1 MAQNNNSWKKKYF
14 ILLAGQGISIISSG
28 ILQLAIIYYLVAKT
42 NSAIV
47 LTAATLIG
55 FLPQACL
62 GPFAGAFVDRH
73 SRKSVMFGADLIIAA
88 AGGILALMALFME
101 LPVWA
106 IMAILFIRSTG
117 TAFHTPAFSA
127 TTPLIVPTEELTK
140 CAGYAQTIQAVSSII
155 SPAAAAFLYSVWPI
169 NMIILLDI
177 AGAVLACTT
186 VAISEI
192 PTPKLCTEQK
202 NQQFMKDLKEGYTIL
217 RKDPGLSA
225 LLWIG
230 VIYMFFY
237 MPTSSLYPLIIMSY
251 FKGTPAHASAAEIAF
266 AVGMLLGG
274 IILSIWGGFK
284 KRRHT
289 ICFSILLMG
298 VSITISGC
306 LPPDAFIIFA
316 VCCLC
321 MGFAASFYGVQNAI
335 FQEKVKPE
343 YLGRVFSLLTSAASL
358 AMPLGLVISGPL
370 AEKFGVEK
378 WFIICGIGIIIVAFS
393 AFFLPNSMEINDTN
407 VDAE

>member
-73 SRKSVMFGADLIIAA
+73 SRKSVMIGADLIIAA

-225 LLWIG
+225 LL
-230 VIYMFFY
+230 F
-237 MPTSSLYPLIIMSY
+237 
-251 FKGTPAHASAAEIAF
+251 
-266 AVGMLLGG
+266 GG